1 MCKFKKAI
9 AVMLSAVMMLTAG
22 SMPIA
27 VNAATVESSSAVAE
41 QTGTYNDFSY
51 SINGTDVTIT
61 GYTGTETEIEIP
73 SEINGCPVTSIG
85 DSAFEKSELINIE
98 IPDSVI
104 SLGKYAFYACENI
117 EEIVLPDNIEV
128 IPGSCF
134 ISLTKLKKVKLPA
147 NLKTIGAYAFY
158 MCGNIEEIVLPDNI
172 EVISEGCFRGL
183 TKLKKLKLPA
193 NLKKIEAHAFNHCA
207 SLSEIEIPDKVT
219 TIETKA
225 FFDCTK
231 IKSVTLPKGIQE
243 IGGAAFG
250 IYIVDQVYF
259 ETGKVKE
266 FKIAGYRGTAAEEY
280 ANYYGFIFEDLTYIP
295 MGDVNLDEDVSVLDV
310 TMLQRYCTSTIELTD
325 KQLSY
330 ADVDD
335 NGSIDINDV
344 TAIQRLIADHYAHI

>member
-1 MCKFKKAI
+1 M
-9 AVMLSAVMMLTAG
+9 
-22 SMPIA
+22 
-27 VNAATVESSSAVAE
+27 
-41 QTGTYNDFSY
+41 
-51 SINGTDVTIT
+51 
-61 GYTGTETEIEIP
+61 
-73 SEINGCPVTSIG
+73 
-85 DSAFEKSELINIE
+85 
-98 IPDSVI
+98 
-104 SLGKYAFYACENI
+104 CENI

-128 IPGSCF
+128 IPESCF
-134 ISLTKLKKVKLPA
+134 NSLKKLKKVKLPA

-183 TKLKKLKLPA
+183 KKLKKLKLPA

-219 TIETKA
+219 TIGRSA
-225 FFDCTK
+225 FYDCPK

-243 IGGAAFG
+243 IGSAAFG
-250 IYIVDQVYF
+250 IYVVDPVYF